1 MRHTIQSAT
10 TLLDALTSL
19 FPESSRTTLR
29 QMLAAGRVR
38 VNGAVEKNAK
48 RMLRQGDTV
57 DLAKKEHHALLPAE
71 IALLYEDE
79 HILVVV
85 KPSGLL
91 TVSTEGETVR
101 TLQAILNGYLRA
113 KGVKDRIHVVHRLD
127 RESSGVLVFAKTFEI
142 REALKE
148 KFAAHDIDRIYVA
161 IVEGVIEPPEGT
173 IRTHLRE
180 GKDLT
185 VRSVDPRAFPDAKP
199 AATHYRT
206 TTAGRAYST
215 LEVTLETGRKNQI
228 RAHLSERG
236 HPIAGDARYG
246 AKTDPIGR
254 LALHARLLGLAHP
267 VSGREMTFEAP
278 VPDEFTSLR
287 R

>member
-1 MRHTIQSAT
+1 MRHTIESDT
-10 TLLDALTSL
+10 ILLDALTTL
-19 FPESSRTTLR
+19 FPESSKTTLR

-38 VNGAVEKNAK
+38 VNGAIEKSAK
-48 RMLRQGDTV
+48 RTLAHGDTV
-57 DLAKKEHHALLPAE
+57 DLTKREHHALLPQE

-79 HILVVV
+79 HIIVVV

-91 TVSTEGETVR
+91 TVSTESEKAR
-101 TLQAILNGYLRA
+101 TLQAVLNGYLRA
-113 KGVKDRIHVVHRLD
+113 KGVNERIHVVHRLD
-127 RESSGVLVFAKTFEI
+127 RESSGVLVFAKTYEI

-148 KFAAHDIDRIYVA
+148 KFAVHDIERIYVA
-161 IVEGVIEPPEGT
+161 IVEGSIEPPEGT

-185 VRSVDPRAFPDAKP
+185 VRSVDPKAFPDAKP

-206 TTAGRAYST
+206 LRAGRAYST

-236 HPIAGDARYG
+236 HPIAGDERYG
-246 AKTDPIGR
+246 AKTDPIHR
-254 LALHARLLGLAHP
+254 LALHARLLGFAHP
-267 VSGREMTFEAP
+267 VTGRRMTFEAP
-278 VPDEFTSLR
+278 VPDAFTSANR
-287 R
+287 